1 MEKKVKAEQANIAK
15 KESDIEEVKQVLD
28 KMNPKERNIIQGA
41 FVAME
46 QRMFSGP
53 LPSPEDFKAYGE
65 AMQDAPQRILN
76 MAEKQSEHRMIM
88 ERKLLNRS
96 TTESVLGQIIGF
108 LIAILFLGAAVW
120 LGMSDHDV
128 LAGAIVTAISSL
140 IIVFVLKKNP
150 KDKD

>member
-28 KMNPKERNIIQGA
+28 KINPEERNIIQGA

-53 LPSPEDFKAYGE
+53 LPSPEAFKAYGE

-88 ERKLLNRS
+88 ERKLLNRA

-120 LGMSDHDV
+120 LGMNDHDV
-128 LAGAIVTAISSL
+128 LAGTIVAAISSL
-140 IIVFVLKKNP
+140 IIVFVLKRNP
-150 KDKD
+150 KDKE